1 MYIYNRWME
10 LLKKYIEEIT
20 KDLYLDDFNI
30 KESQM
35 RLPAKKHFWVARL
48 MDAKINRNTFI
59 RNKKQ
64 LKKELV
70 KKVIID
76 SPVKIS
82 QSAAESAA
90 ERHDSV
96 SKLNDSISEQ
106 DSIIEY
112 LEKVEKIMGQMHWEI
127 KNIIDINKM
136 EQL

>member
-1 MYIYNRWME
+1 ME

-20 KDLYLDDFNI
+20 KDLQLDDFNI

-35 RLPAKKHFWVARL
+35 RLPARKHFWVARL
-48 MDAKINRNTFI
+48 IETKIKRNTLF
-59 RNKKQ
+59 REKKQ
-64 LKKELV
+64 LKKEVV
-70 KKVIID
+70 KKVISD
-76 SPVKIS
+76 SPVRIS

-90 ERHDSV
+90 ERHESI
-96 SKLNDSISEQ
+96 SKLNESISEQ
-106 DSIIEY
+106 DAIIEY